1 MFMKYQM
8 LIQLGPEPN
17 KTNISLLPK
26 VHIPRTILK
35 EALCISK
42 FCINTLFQQPLFSYN
57 IDSMSMLKW
66 KYIQHK
72 LWDFA
77 CSHVYKADDEGERER
92 QRSMRGDEEGR
103 EVHKEHKESI
113 SQDSEPSG
121 PVIIITT
128 GGNTRVELKTLIFNI
143 SRGGNILPAVA

>member
-1 MFMKYQM
+1 M
-8 LIQLGPEPN
+8 
-17 KTNISLLPK
+17 
-26 VHIPRTILK
+26 
-35 EALCISK
+35 
-42 FCINTLFQQPLFSYN
+42 
-57 IDSMSMLKW
+57 
-66 KYIQHK
+66 
-72 LWDFA
+72 
-77 CSHVYKADDEGERER
+77 YKADDEGERER

-103 EVHKEHKESI
+103 EVHKESI